1 MNIPVGTIRLGVIIL
16 QPSHNTP
23 RKGPKFL
30 DTKVFI
36 AAMSVA
42 ITVGFWNLFSNNA
55 FQSVIAAPAAA
66 VTLPV
71 QPAAGEGQGFP
82 PLPTLVPLI
91 DVPSP
96 ITVNTAPITQAQSSD
111 QVILQVDQAQ
121 PKRKTALRA
130 VTAPT
135 QIIIQKGPIVQ
146 QSVDTV
152 GSSNSNSN
160 SEGGG
165 KSSPVATTKSSK
177 K

>member
-1 MNIPVGTIRLGVIIL
+1 M
-16 QPSHNTP
+16 QPSHNAP

-30 DTKVFI
+30 DTKVLI
-36 AAMSVA
+36 AALAVA

-71 QPAAGEGQGFP
+71 QPAAGEGQDFP

-91 DVPSP
+91 DVTTP
-96 ITVNTAPITQAQSSD
+96 ITVNTRPITQAQSSN
-111 QVILQVDQAQ
+111 QMVSQVDPAQ
-121 PKRKTALRA
+121 PKSKTALRA
-130 VTAPT
+130 VIAPT
-135 QIIIQKGPIVQ
+135 QIIIQKGPVMQ

-152 GSSNSNSN
+152 GSSDSNSN
-160 SEGGG
+160 SKGGG
-165 KSSPVATTKSSK
+165 KSSKAATTKSSK